1 MPNFILNAAQTQRL
15 LQSLAQQLGCDP
27 SALQQQLSQGD
38 LRAVDA
44 SLGADG
50 AAQLRRLLQDPKQ
63 LSQAMNSPE
72 MQELLRRLQ
81 QN

>member
-1 MPNFILNAAQTQRL
+1 MPNFTLNAAQTQRL

>member
-1 MPNFILNAAQTQRL
+1 MPNFELSAAQTQRL
-15 LQSLAQQLGCDP
+15 IQSLAQQLGCDP
-27 SALQQQLSQGD
+27 NSLQQQLRQGD

-50 AAQLRRLLQDPKQ
+50 AAQLRQLLQDPKQ
-63 LSQAMNSPE
+63 LAQAMNSPQ
-72 MQELLRRLQ
+72 MKELLRRLQ

>member
-1 MPNFILNAAQTQRL
+1 MSNFTLNAAQTQRL

>member
-1 MPNFILNAAQTQRL
+1 MPNFTLNAAQTQRL

-50 AAQLRRLLQDPKQ
+50 AAQLRRLLHDPKQ
-63 LSQAMNSPE
+63 LSQAVNSPE